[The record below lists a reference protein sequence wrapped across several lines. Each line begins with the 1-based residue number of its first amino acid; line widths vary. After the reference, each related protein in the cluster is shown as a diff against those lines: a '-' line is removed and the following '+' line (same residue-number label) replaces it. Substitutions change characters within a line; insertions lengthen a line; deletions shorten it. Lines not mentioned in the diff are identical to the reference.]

1 VQDLRHDLPTTGLS
15 FNPMMLLHGEQQ
27 LVIKKPIPPAAT
39 LVNHPRIAAIYDK
52 GKVSTLLQ

>member
-1 VQDLRHDLPTTGLS
+1 
-15 FNPMMLLHGEQQ
+15 MMLLHGEQQ